1 MDARVSLAFFRNP
14 LCERTWG
21 HYAWRMLASLRLA
34 TSRDAAECL
43 EIYRPFVESSH
54 TTFET
59 DVPSA
64 DAFARRIENY
74 GATYPWIVSV
84 DDAGTVT
91 GAPRAL
97 RDCRAE
103 AEAWIRGA

>member
-1 MDARVSLAFFRNP
+1 
-14 LCERTWG
+14 
-21 HYAWRMLASLRLA
+21 MLASLRLA